1 MKKSY
6 FLIVG
11 IVFAMFLLSSCDGS
25 SNGTATRGNPYRG
38 GTESVALSFE
48 QNMPPSETFSDISFD
63 VAVKIRNT
71 GEFIIPANT
80 MSVRLEGFN
89 HQTYGLTNPEQ
100 TVDRELRGTVY
111 DVDRNVIQGDE
122 EFIEFS
128 NLRYGADLSVTLAD
142 VPIRAVVCYP
152 YGTTANSN
160 ICIKRNVNRDNPGD
174 VCAVNE
180 QKTVHVSSG
189 PVQVTSLQ
197 QSPRG
202 SGSIAFNFQ
211 VEHKGVGELYSNT
224 DDSCSDER
232 ERNKVLVTVNAP
244 SGTSCST
251 LGGGTSGVITLTPGS
266 GRLVTC
272 TLDVSATSS
281 DFVQEISVD
290 LRYNYRQT
298 ITRTINIK
306 PAD

>member
-11 IVFAMFLLSSCDGS
+11 VVFAMLLLSSCDGS
-25 SNGTATRGNPYRG
+25 ENGTTTRGNPYRG
-38 GTESVALSFE
+38 GTESLSLSFE
-48 QNMPPSETFSDISFD
+48 QNMPPSEIFSDMSFD
-63 VAVKIRNT
+63 VAVRIRNT

-80 MSVRLEGFN
+80 LTVKLEGFN
-89 HQTYGLTNPEQ
+89 PETYGLSQSEQ

-111 DVDRNVIQGDE
+111 DHTRNVIQGDE
-122 EFIEFS
+122 EFVEFN
-128 NLRYGADLSVTLAD
+128 NLGYGPDLSVTLAD

-160 ICIKRNVNRDNPGD
+160 ICIKRNVNRDEPGD

-180 QKTVHVSSG
+180 MKTVYVSSG
-189 PVQVTSLQ
+189 PVQVTSVQ

-224 DDSCSDER
+224 DDSCVDDR

-244 SGTSCST
+244 SGTQCST
-251 LGGGTSGVITLTPGS
+251 LGGGISGVITLTPGT

-272 TLDVSATSS
+272 TLDVSGTTS
-281 DFVQEISVD
+281 DFVQEISID
-290 LRYNYRQT
+290 LEYNYRQS
-298 ITRTINIK
+298 ITRTIDIK